1 MAGNAFDH
9 NGEIFLGGGVGV
21 SLGTVRISLK
31 GRRGKGR
38 KRRVREKRVK
48 ARVRRRSGRR

>member
-31 GRRGKGR
+31 RSSRRGRRSRMRSEEEVKEGEC
-38 KRRVREKRVK
+38 EKV
-48 ARVRRRSGRR
+48 